1 MVTTSSPSKPVHWS
15 TLLITAVLITLF
27 LFYIDEG
34 RYTLSGLEKP
44 GTIVAMALYL
54 AGLLVGL
61 FVMATLFAKRP
72 PSAGRTALVLG
83 LGSTAG
89 VALTIFFIYVLA
101 GFRLPTD

>member
-1 MVTTSSPSKPVHWS
+1 MVVTSSSTKPVHWS
-15 TLLITAVLITLF
+15 VLVITAVLITLL

-34 RYTLSGLEKP
+34 RYTLSGLERP
-44 GTIVAMALYL
+44 GNIVAMSLYL

-72 PSAGRTALVLG
+72 PGAGRTALVLG

-101 GFRLPTD
+101 GFQLPS